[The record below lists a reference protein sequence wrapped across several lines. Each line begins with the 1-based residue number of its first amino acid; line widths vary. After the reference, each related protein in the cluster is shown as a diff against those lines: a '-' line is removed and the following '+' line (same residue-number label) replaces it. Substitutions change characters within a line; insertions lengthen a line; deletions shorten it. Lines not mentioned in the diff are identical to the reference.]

1 MPLRRN
7 KPDCCAGF
15 TLVEIVLAIG
25 ITGFALVAI
34 LGMFPVA
41 LKAAELSKR
50 ETRATLIAQ
59 NVMADLK
66 TGSFT
71 DTAIWTGE
79 SLTETN
85 RRIPLNLGNA
95 GAYFAAFNADGASL
109 GITNL
114 AGSQYTN
121 GLPVPDAVFMTRV
134 AVSTNAASTNL
145 AHVLVEV
152 SAPASGPLTNRS
164 LYHFATL
171 IGQ

>member
-1 MPLRRN
+1 MQRIP
-7 KPDCCAGF
+7 PSSTPAF

-59 NVMADLK
+59 NLVSDLRS
-66 TGSFT
+66 GPFT
-71 DTAIWTGE
+71 DTAIYTGE
-79 SLTETN
+79 SLADSN
-85 RRIPLNLGNA
+85 RRIPIDLSLDATYYA
-95 GAYFAAFNADGASL
+95 GFDSEGAPL

-114 AGSQYTN
+114 ASSQYSN
-121 GLPVPDAVFMTRV
+121 GIPVADATFLAQI
-134 AVSTNAASTNL
+134 AVSRPPSSTNL
-145 AHVLVEV
+145 AHILAEV
-152 SAPASGPLTNRS
+152 TAPAAGPLTNRS

-171 IGQ
+171 IGP